1 MTDVV
6 IVGGGVIGLTAAYE
20 LARRG
25 MSVSVL
31 EKNRVGQEASWA
43 GAGMLPPGQIHGPQ
57 EIRELVRLSA
67 SLWPK
72 LSQDL
77 SERTGLDNGY
87 RNSGSLQISLDDEQE
102 LLNQKQLWENE
113 NVPVEGLKGSEL
125 SEYAPGLSNRL
136 TCGFALPTM
145 SQVRNPR
152 HVKALQAACLSA
164 GVTIQENCSVDQI
177 DSSGNQI
184 EAVRAQG
191 SVYSADQF
199 LITTGAWTTQLL
211 ESVSVNFEVEPV
223 RGQIVLLMT
232 SPGTITHIVEDGRR
246 YIVPRDDG
254 HVLIGSTME
263 DVGFVKQT
271 TEEGVASLM
280 DFATSLFPGLK
291 QAKFVQSWAGL
302 RPRAVRGFPAIGAID
317 TFENLF
323 VAAGHFRDGLCQS
336 TATAVLISDL
346 IEGVQPTIPVEL
358 FRPPVAVP
366 PRL

>member
-25 MSVSVL
+25 MSVCVL

-72 LSQDL
+72 LSEELL
-77 SERTGLDNGY
+77 SETGLDNGY

-102 LLNQKQLWENE
+102 LLSQKALWEKE
-113 NVPVEGLKGSEL
+113 NVPVEELKGSDL
-125 SEYAPGLSNRL
+125 FEYAPGLSDRL
-136 TCGFALPTM
+136 TWGFALPTM

-152 HVKALQAACLSA
+152 HVKALQAACLST
-164 GVTIQENCSVDQI
+164 GVTIRENCSVDQI
-177 DSSGNQI
+177 EAIGERI
-184 EAVRAQG
+184 VAVRAEED
-191 SVYSADQF
+191 VFSADRF
-199 LITTGAWTTQLL
+199 VITTGAWTTQLL

-223 RGQIVLLMT
+223 RGQIVLLKT
-232 SPGTITHIVEDGRR
+232 DPGTIAHIVEDRRR

-263 DVGFVKQT
+263 DVGYVKQT
-271 TEEGVASLM
+271 TPEGVASLM
-280 DFATSLFPGLK
+280 EFANSLFPELA

-302 RPRAVRGFPAIGAID
+302 RPRAVRGIPAIGSID

-346 IEGVQPTIPVEL
+346 IEGVQPPISVEL
-358 FRPPVAVP
+358 FRPPVAIP
-366 PRL
+366 PQL